1 MNMCE
6 GPVLVKFLKFSLPIA
21 AAGILQLMF
30 NAADTMVVG
39 NFGSEN
45 ALAAVSSTGI
55 VAGLLTDLFM
65 GITTSA
71 NVLASRFKGAGDNK
85 KVSRVVHTSMLF
97 SLVSGIAL
105 MLVGILFAPKILQLM
120 NIPDNILPL
129 SSLYIKIYFLG
140 VPASF
145 IYNFGNALMRSM
157 GDTKRPLYYLTF
169 AGIIN
174 VGLNLIM
181 VLVFRLD
188 VAGVAIATAV
198 SQCVSAFLIVRCL
211 MKETGAFKLDLKKL
225 CFDKAITAEM
235 LRIGIP
241 AGLQA
246 SVFSL
251 AGAVVQSSINSFG
264 EITMAVCAASR
275 TTEGF
280 INVTLSSFAR
290 GTITFMS
297 ENVGAGKYSRLNKIL
312 WISSVSTAVIC
323 IAMGGTVAIFYEF
336 FVGIYDSRPEVL
348 AAAYY
353 RTPLICS
360 LYFICGLMECFAQ
373 AQRGLG
379 AAIAP
384 TIVTIIGVCGIRFL
398 WIALVMPIPQFHNEF
413 VLYLCFPISWTVTF
427 IAHFIN
433 YNILRRR
440 LPREDVPLCDI
451 KTQ

>member
-1 MNMCE
+1 
-6 GPVLVKFLKFSLPIA
+6 VLVKFLKFSLPIA